1 MDGLTVYT
9 HIYIHTNRPP
19 TNPPPNPAKQQRL
32 GRARRRPRCGGPR
45 PRAARAPRPPAGRSR
60 GGGQAE
66 QAVGGCEPQGGA
78 RRDGGGTV
86 GAFCGFEGG
95 GVWSRW
101 GPVGART
108 PTHPSIPNDTQA
120 GAAAGPA
127 PAAAPAPLEGLSQD
141 HHLPAKACVRACL
154 LGPPSPCAGVGLCGG
169 VLWWI
174 ERNGRKMVEAP
185 SSSHLNT
192 TQPFHQP
199 TLPTTGDLYPTTP
212 LLMCL
217 YGKEGGVAVVVANQ
231 AFAAA
236 FMPAERISA

>member
-1 MDGLTVYT
+1 MRFVVLKGVV
-9 HIYIHTNRPP
+9 
-19 TNPPPNPAKQQRL
+19 
-32 GRARRRPRCGGPR
+32 CG
-45 PRAARAPRPPAGRSR
+45 A
-60 GGGQAE
+60 GGG
-66 QAVGGCEPQGGA
+66 
-78 RRDGGGTV
+78 
-86 GAFCGFEGG
+86 
-95 GVWSRW
+95 RW
-101 GPVGART
+101 AHAHL
-108 PTHPSIPNDTQA
+108 PTHPSLTTHRRERRRDLHQRRLRLHSRDFLKTTTYQ
-120 GAAAGPA
+120 
-127 PAAAPAPLEGLSQD
+127 Q
-141 HHLPAKACVRACL
+141 KRACVLR
-154 LGPPSPCAGVGLCGG
+154 PPSPCAGVGLCGG